1 MQPDFLKYHQFQIY
15 NTKQPHGRLH
25 SWQNIAQSC
34 TILAVSQVIWHDW
47 IMIKELNPGASLSQC
62 MLEQILSVM
71 PKLAPA
77 PGQHGEPDGLL
88 IYRRDKPT
96 ASTHCFDWPMAAL
109 TVQGAKVIQS
119 GERKFELDPGTLLII
134 CVDMPSVS
142 SLIKASPAEPFY
154 SLAIRLNQQILAD
167 EINCEPLPQAT
178 QCLSAWS
185 EQADLEYLDIFRR
198 AAELALRPERNELL
212 FPLLKRELHL
222 LLLADPRS
230 ALLRSLYWRNG
241 SGSRINEVITWL
253 RENIAAPASMEFLAR
268 MANMSVSSFHRHFKD
283 ITGSSPLQYLKKL
296 RLYEARRC
304 MLADDMSASEAALA
318 VGYESITQFNRE
330 YRRMFGEPP
339 GRDIQQLKRLTP
351 EI

>member
-1 MQPDFLKYHQFQIY
+1 
-15 NTKQPHGRLH
+15 
-25 SWQNIAQSC
+25 
-34 TILAVSQVIWHDW
+34 
-47 IMIKELNPGASLSQC
+47 MIKELKPSANLSQG

-71 PKLAPA
+71 PMLAPA
-77 PGQHGEPDGLL
+77 PGQHGALDGLL

-119 GERKFELDPGTLLII
+119 GERRFELGQGTLLII

-142 SLIKASPAEPFY
+142 SLIKASTTEPFY
-154 SLAIRLNQQILAD
+154 SLAIRLDQQILAD
-167 EINCEPLPQAT
+167 EINCDPLPQAT
-178 QCLSAWS
+178 QCLSAWA

-198 AAELALRPERNELL
+198 AAALALRPERNALL

-241 SGSRINEVITWL
+241 SRINEVIKWL
-253 RENIAAPASMEFLAR
+253 RENITAPAPMEYLAR

-283 ITGSSPLQYLKKL
+283 ITGSSPLQYIKKL
-296 RLYEARRC
+296 RLYEARRR
-304 MLADDMSASEAALA
+304 MLADDKSASEAALL

-339 GRDIQQLKRLTP
+339 GRDIQQLKRVTASP
-351 EI
+351 P